1 MTSIREALKRLLQ
14 RNAAAREDVHNSEF
28 SYAVYW
34 TQLTREWDADRRR
47 RVHAVVKAAISKPD
61 FIANEFERRYF
72 TPEIDTNRHSGSSL
86 VALEKVL
93 ASLAGDEMEE

>member
-14 RNAAAREDVHNSEF
+14 RNMAAKEDVHDSEF

-34 TQLTREWDADRRR
+34 TQLIRGWDADRRR
-47 RVHAVVKAAISKPD
+47 RVHAVVKATINDPD
-61 FIANEFERRYF
+61 FVPNEFERRYF
-72 TPEIDTNRHSGSSL
+72 TPEIDASRHSGASL

-93 ASLAGDEMEE
+93 ASFSGEEMEE